1 MRGIEWVT
9 INMLNIVPVLY
20 FTSSEGNIIF
30 LQYVDFSLGLH
41 ENYIFQW
48 PFAVNFK

>member
-30 LQYVDFSLGLH
+30 LQYVDFSLGLN
-41 ENYIFQW
+41 ENYIFQYG
-48 PFAVNFK
+48 PLQ